1 MNILTSEVVEKIINE
16 QINANQTEIISKIT
30 NGTDDSMSAEQ
41 IYSRMIVNSIQIST
55 QLSVKIVLELLFQSG
70 LIEELDV
77 KSLLKQLSSFPAD

>member
-77 KSLLKQLSSFPAD
+77 KSLLKQLSSFPTD